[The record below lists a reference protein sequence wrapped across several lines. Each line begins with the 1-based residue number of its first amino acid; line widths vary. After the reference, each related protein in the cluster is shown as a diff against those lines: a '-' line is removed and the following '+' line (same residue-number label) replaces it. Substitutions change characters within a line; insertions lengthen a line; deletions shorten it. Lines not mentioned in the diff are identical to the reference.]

1 MRLKNISIKD
11 RQIGPGHPAFIIGEV
26 ALAHEGSLGMAQAFI
41 DVVAAA
47 GADAVKFQTHI
58 AEAESTPQEKFRVGN
73 GQDATRFDYWKR
85 TEFTEDQWRRLAE
98 YADRRKLIFLS
109 SPFSVE
115 AVELLECLG
124 VPAWKVASGEVTNFP
139 LLDKMLISR
148 KPILLSGGMSPWDEL
163 DRTAEIIKKKKV
175 PLGLFQCTTSYPCVP
190 EEIGLNIMEE
200 MRTRYSVP
208 VGISDHSGKIYA
220 GLAAASLGANM
231 IEVHVTLSREMFGLD
246 VPASLTP
253 SELRQLVEGVRF
265 IETVLKS
272 PVDKDQ
278 TAIEK
283 AELRKLFFHSVV
295 AKKDLPAGTVLMGE
309 HLATKKPG
317 TGIGADRLD
326 ELVGRK
332 LARDVRRNQ
341 LLAEE
346 DFV

>member
-1 MRLKNISIKD
+1 
-11 RQIGPGHPAFIIGEV
+11 
-26 ALAHEGSLGMAQAFI
+26 
-41 DVVAAA
+41 
-47 GADAVKFQTHI
+47 
-58 AEAESTPQEKFRVGN
+58 
-73 GQDATRFDYWKR
+73 
-85 TEFTEDQWRRLAE
+85 
-98 YADRRKLIFLS
+98 
-109 SPFSVE
+109 
-115 AVELLECLG
+115 
-124 VPAWKVASGEVTNFP
+124 
-139 LLDKMLISR
+139 
-148 KPILLSGGMSPWDEL
+148 
-163 DRTAEIIKKKKV
+163 
-175 PLGLFQCTTSYPCVP
+175 
-190 EEIGLNIMEE
+190 

-220 GLAAASLGANM
+220 GLAAASLGTNM

-265 IETVLKS
+265 IETVLRS

-278 TAIEK
+278 TAVEK